1 MNKYRVIITDTKGK
15 KGERFEKVYE
25 VPYQA
30 SVIDYLLHD
39 SPLIHDLL
47 QDSEVSIPDINLEVY
62 FESQIEIKDQESKVI
77 ELQEVAIEKMLNVDY
92 LKKAIFD
99 SLNEIGLTYDP
110 REPLP
115 KEIKS
120 ILIHLLSNNL

>member
-1 MNKYRVIITDTKGK
+1 MNKYRVIITEPNGK
-15 KGERFEKVYE
+15 KGKRFEKVYE

-30 SVIDYLLHD
+30 SVIDYLLYD
-39 SPLIHDLL
+39 SPLIHDL
-47 QDSEVSIPDINLEVY
+47 QDSEVSIHDINLEVY
-62 FESQIEIKDQESKVI
+62 FESQIEIDQEPTIIV
-77 ELQEVAIEKMLNVDY
+77 LQKVAIERMLNVDY

-115 KEIKS
+115 KEIKG
-120 ILIHLLSNNL
+120 ILIQLLSNNL

>member
-1 MNKYRVIITDTKGK
+1 MNKYRVIITDTKSK
-15 KGERFEKVYE
+15 KCERFEKVYE

-47 QDSEVSIPDINLEVY
+47 QDSEVSIPDISLEVY
-62 FESQIEIKDQESKVI
+62 FESQIEIDQESTIRV
-77 ELQEVAIEKMLNVDY
+77 LQEIILNDGIIY

-99 SLNEIGLTYDP
+99 SLNEMGLTYDP

-120 ILIHLLSNNL
+120 TLLQLLSDEL

>member
-1 MNKYRVIITDTKGK
+1 MNKYRVIITEPKGK
-15 KGERFEKVYE
+15 KGKRFEKVYE

-30 SVIDYLLHD
+30 SVIDYLLYD
-39 SPLIHDLL
+39 SPLIHDL
-47 QDSEVSIPDINLEVY
+47 QDSEVSIHDINLEVY
-62 FESQIEIKDQESKVI
+62 FESQIEIDQEPTIIV
-77 ELQEVAIEKMLNVDY
+77 LQKVAIERMLNVDY

-115 KEIKS
+115 KEIKG
-120 ILIHLLSNNL
+120 ILIQLLSNNL

>member
-1 MNKYRVIITDTKGK
+1 MNKYRVIITDTSKKGK
-15 KGERFEKVYE
+15 GKRFEKVYE

-47 QDSEVSIPDINLEVY
+47 QDSEVSIPDISLEVY
-62 FESQIEIKDQESKVI
+62 FESQIEIDQEPTIRV
-77 ELQEVAIEKMLNVDY
+77 LQEIILNDGIIN

-99 SLNEIGLTYDP
+99 SLNEMGLTYDP

-115 KEIKS
+115 KEIKG